1 MPVACRWC
9 IILRTGF
16 ERWNLSREWGV
27 TPSCDGHNGK
37 SKWESGTWNDG
48 YWKTSVRRAATHMIG
63 IATLTWHPA
72 TMKGWNSAWI
82 SARRC
87 GCSVL
92 MLSDWL
98 LSYPLSGSFGCGSG
112 CRGFATSRS
121 RFGSHI
127 WESGKSRESTT
138 WKAESFRHPHQKMW
152 MGVWIDP
159 HEVWLSTAESVNA
172 LSHLPESVNQLWMVE
187 SIWQVP
193 DQAGVNAPPPFT
205 ELSLRTQMAG
215 SDLSQNS

>member
-82 SARRC
+82 SAWC

-92 MLSDWL
+92 IGCFLTL
-98 LSYPLSGSFGCGSG
+98 LVGALDAAVDAGALPPVEAGLG
-112 CRGFATSRS
+112 AT
-121 RFGSHI
+121 F
-127 WESGKSRESTT
+127 EKVGKVGKVLYR
-138 WKAESFRHPHQKMW
+138 KAESFRRPCQKVW
-152 MGVWIDP
+152 MGVWINP
-159 HEVWLSTAESVNA
+159 LEVWLSAVESVNW
-172 LSHLPESVNQLWMVE
+172 LWMVE

-193 DQAGVNAPPPFT
+193 KRAGVNAPPPFT
-205 ELSLRTQMAG
+205 ELSLRPGNPTKHV
-215 SDLSQNS
+215 